1 MNQMTTDVENKLVLL
16 ASIARA
22 RELELVESW
31 EDSDQLAK
39 EYLGQTAIAKDLAT
53 VESIVSFIKKLPRY
67 EELVESARAAG
78 LDLPRADTIETYHP
92 GTIGWMRRLI
102 NLVT

>member
-1 MNQMTTDVENKLVLL
+1 MTTDVENKLVLL

-22 RELELVESW
+22 RELELVENW

-53 VESIVSFIKKLPRY
+53 VESIVDFIKKLPRY

-78 LDLPRADTIETYHP
+78 LDLPRADTIEIYQP

-102 NLVT
+102 NLVA

>member
-1 MNQMTTDVENKLVLL
+1 MTTEIENKQILI
-16 ASIARA
+16 ASIAKA
-22 RELELVESW
+22 RELELAESW
-31 EDSDQLAK
+31 EDTDQLAK
-39 EYLGQTAIAKDLAT
+39 EYLGQTAVAKDLAT
-53 VESIVSFIKKLPRY
+53 VESIVNFIKKLPKY

-78 LDLPRADTIETYHP
+78 LDLPKADTIETYQP

>member
-1 MNQMTTDVENKLVLL
+1 MNQITTDVENKLVLL

-22 RELELVESW
+22 RELDLVENW

-53 VESIVSFIKKLPRY
+53 VESIVDFIKKLPRY

-78 LDLPRADTIETYHP
+78 LDLPRADTIEIYQP

-102 NLVT
+102 NLVA

>member
-1 MNQMTTDVENKLVLL
+1 MTTEIQNKQTLL

-22 RELELVESW
+22 RDLELAESW
-31 EDSDQLAK
+31 EDTDQRAK
-39 EYLGQTAIAKDLAT
+39 EYLGQTAVAKDLAT

-67 EELVESARAAG
+67 EELVESARLAG
-78 LDLPRADTIETYHP
+78 MDLPKADTIETYQP

-102 NLVT
+102 NLVA

>member
-1 MNQMTTDVENKLVLL
+1 MNQMTTEIQNKQTLL
-16 ASIARA
+16 ASIAKA

-39 EYLGQTAIAKDLAT
+39 EYLGQTAVAKDLAT

-67 EELVESARAAG
+67 EELVESARLAG
-78 LDLPRADTIETYHP
+78 LDLPRADTIETYQP

-102 NLVT
+102 NLVA

>member
-1 MNQMTTDVENKLVLL
+1 MTTDVENKLVLL
-16 ASIARA
+16 ASIAQA
-22 RELELVESW
+22 RELDLVENW

-53 VESIVSFIKKLPRY
+53 VKSIVSFIKKLPRY

-78 LDLPRADTIETYHP
+78 LDLPRADTIETYQP

>member
-1 MNQMTTDVENKLVLL
+1 MNPMTTEIENKQILI
-16 ASIARA
+16 ASIAKA
-22 RELELVESW
+22 RELELAESW
-31 EDSDQLAK
+31 EDTDQLAK
-39 EYLGQTAIAKDLAT
+39 EYLGQTAVAKDLAT
-53 VESIVSFIKKLPRY
+53 VESIVNFIKKLPKY

-78 LDLPRADTIETYHP
+78 LDLPKADTIETYQP